1 MASQFAAFFAELTKI
16 RRHVHE
22 NPELSFQEF
31 KTQALV
37 RDYLINQ
44 AHIPA
49 EQITVSGK
57 TGLVVD
63 IFGGP
68 SKEGPP
74 PAEAV
79 VKCVAFRGDM
89 DALPMTEHNPHLAYQ
104 SKVPG
109 AAHMCG
115 HDGHTVNLMG
125 FAHLV
130 QQRRHLLPPHSTVRL
145 LFQPAEEG
153 HFGAP
158 AMIKDGCLLGVD
170 EVYGFHNSPSPLGTV
185 HVKRGPMMAHGGTFT
200 ITISGPGG
208 HGSAPQVTNDP
219 IVAAGQV
226 ILAINT
232 ITSRNVSPHDAAI
245 VSICQ
250 VHGGE
255 ADNVIPSS
263 VRLSG
268 TIRDF
273 APAVESTIKQRMA
286 TIVEHTCAA
295 YGLDGKLQL
304 FDMYPVVVNP
314 VRETKNFE
322 AIAASVVGADRV
334 SDEGLPAMAGEDFT
348 YFLQQR
354 PGCFFTIGT
363 REANE
368 TQMRHPHSDT
378 FDFNDRILPLSARM
392 YLEIAHQRL
401 QCALYTKD
409 ELEDMTTDVLARHP

>member
-1 MASQFAAFFAELTKI
+1 
-16 RRHVHE
+16 
-22 NPELSFQEF
+22 
-31 KTQALV
+31 
-37 RDYLINQ
+37 
-44 AHIPA
+44 
-49 EQITVSGK
+49 
-57 TGLVVD
+57 
-63 IFGGP
+63 
-68 SKEGPP
+68 
-74 PAEAV
+74 
-79 VKCVAFRGDM
+79 CVAFRGDM
-89 DALPMTEHNPHLAYQ
+89 DALPMTEHNSHLEYE

-125 FAHLV
+125 FGHLV

-185 HVKRGPMMAHGGTFT
+185 RVKAGPMMAHGGTFT

-208 HGSAPQVTNDP
+208 HGSAPHLTKDP

-226 ILAINT
+226 ILAINS

-245 VSICQ
+245 ISICQ

-263 VRLSG
+263 VKLSG

-286 TIVEHTCAA
+286 TIEHTCAA
-295 YGLDGKLQL
+295 YGLDGKLRF

-314 VRETKNFE
+314 ERETKIFE

-368 TQMRHPHSDT
+368 TQMRQPHSDT

-392 YLEIAHQRL
+392 YLEIAHERL

-409 ELEDMTTDVLARHP
+409 ELDDMTADVLAQRHP

>member
-1 MASQFAAFFAELTKI
+1 MDDFFAELTKF
-16 RRHVHE
+16 RRHLHA
-22 NPELSFQEF
+22 NPELSFQEY

-37 RDYLINQ
+37 RDYLIHQ

-49 EQITVSGK
+49 EQISVSGK

-63 IFGGP
+63 IFGP
-68 SKEGPP
+68 KEGPL

-89 DALPMTEHNPHLAYQ
+89 DALPMTEHNSHLEYE

-125 FAHLV
+125 FGHLV
-130 QQRRHLLPPHSTVRL
+130 QQRRHLLPPHSTT
-145 LFQPAEEG
+145 A
-153 HFGAP
+153 A
-158 AMIKDGCLLGVD
+158 CLASMK
-170 EVYGFHNSPSPLGTV
+170 FHNSPSPLGTV
-185 HVKRGPMMAHGGTFT
+185 RVKAGPMMAHGGTFT
-200 ITISGPGG
+200 ITISVPGG
-208 HGSAPQVTNDP
+208 HGSAPHLTKDP

-226 ILAINT
+226 ILAINS

-263 VRLSG
+263 VKLSG

-286 TIVEHTCAA
+286 TIEHTCAA
-295 YGLDGKLQL
+295 YGLDGKLRF

-314 VRETKNFE
+314 ERETKIFE

-368 TQMRHPHSDT
+368 TQMRQPHSDT

-392 YLEIAHQRL
+392 YLEIAHERL

-409 ELEDMTTDVLARHP
+409 ELDDMTADVLAQRHP